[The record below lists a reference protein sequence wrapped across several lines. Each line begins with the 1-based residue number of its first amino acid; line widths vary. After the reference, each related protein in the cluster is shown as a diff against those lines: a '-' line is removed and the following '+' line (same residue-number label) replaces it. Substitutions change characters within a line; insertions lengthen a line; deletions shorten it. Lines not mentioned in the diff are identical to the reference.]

1 VIGVSGGWVVA
12 GLGNPGPR
20 YQKTRHNA
28 GFLFLDRLADSVS
41 PGLRWR
47 AQFKSETVAIQLKNE
62 DLFLIKPQTF
72 MNLSGEA
79 VQECL
84 AFRKMATERLIVVHD
99 EIDIP
104 LGDIRVKKG
113 GGSAGHNGLKSISE
127 RLSSPEYYRIRLG
140 IGRPEGGSDALDG
153 TNRQHVDVSTH
164 VLASFSAA
172 ESPVVEEMLSLALK
186 VIEELIFQGLTA
198 AQKAC
203 HDRKATSS
211 K

>member
-1 VIGVSGGWVVA
+1 VSGGWLVA
-12 GLGNPGPR
+12 GLGNPGHR

-28 GFLFLDRLADSVS
+28 GFLFLDQLANSIS
-41 PGLRWR
+41 PGLRWK
-47 AQFKSETVAIQLKNE
+47 AQFKSETVSVQLKNE

-104 LGDIRVKKG
+104 FGEIRVKKG
-113 GGSAGHNGLKSISE
+113 GGSAGHNGLKSITE

-140 IGRPEGGSDALDG
+140 IGRPERASSAHDG
-153 TNRQHVDVSTH
+153 AIREQFDVSTH
-164 VLASFSAA
+164 VLASFSVA
-172 ESPVVEEMLSLALK
+172 EMPVFEEMLSLALK
-186 VIEELIFQGLTA
+186 VIEALIFQGLTA
-198 AQKAC
+198 AQRAC
-203 HDRKATSS
+203 NDKKATLS